1 MRGGEERFV
10 QCMDETEAYQK
21 TMVDVQQSL
30 QQVRRLSAFR
40 EVLQP
45 KAPGQQPE
53 FFWWMVCHLYLPHFR
68 AYQMLADLLCV
79 TATACVLQKCLGLQ
93 YSHSLSRG

>member
-1 MRGGEERFV
+1 M

-53 FFWWMVCHLYLPHFR
+53 L
-68 AYQMLADLLCV
+68 
-79 TATACVLQKCLGLQ
+79 
-93 YSHSLSRG
+93 